1 MLFSLRPQNQRSAD
15 EPAKTH
21 PGRQPHAPGSTWH
34 CREPWFGDSR
44 DGQFV
49 NGEGYHYF
57 QMKGEGLIEKAVEW
71 YESDDGEEHA
81 TEIPELLGLNW
92 FEFFGYEDDEILETV
107 PPHEFSYIENMA
119 QSAKK

>member
-1 MLFSLRPQNQRSAD
+1 MLFPFRPHMPQDAN
-15 EPAKTH
+15 EPAQTST
-21 PGRQPHAPGSTWH
+21 GRRPHAPGSTWH

-57 QMKGEGLIEKAVEW
+57 QMKGEGVIEKALEW

-81 TEIPELLGLNW
+81 TEIPELIGLNW
-92 FEFFGYEDDEILETV
+92 FEFFGYEDDEILENV

-119 QSAKK
+119 QSSKK